1 VAPYLF
7 KISGML
13 AVMSRKNKA
22 AFCLDLKTAFHI
34 YNPYDPRNLGDSYS
48 IFRLLVRLFY
58 DEEHILGTRERK
70 GSGVIMRDVVIVG
83 ACRTAVGDF
92 AGTLSSI
99 SATDLGALAI
109 TEALRRGGIS
119 AESVDEVIMGSVL
132 PHGLGQNPARQS
144 MVRAGLPWETG
155 AFTINKVCGSGLKA
169 VMLAA
174 QAVQCGDADVVVAG
188 GQENMNLCPY
198 LLPKART
205 GYRMNNDKVVD
216 GMVHDGL
223 WDHVNDF
230 HMGVSSELVA
240 EKYGVTRDDADAF
253 ALASYE
259 KAWKAMEE
267 GKLKEEVFPVEIPR
281 RKGDPMIFERDE
293 IPFREPRTSAEG
305 LAKLRPAFK
314 KDGVTTAGN
323 ASKISDGSSAVV
335 VMSREKARELGCKP
349 LVRIGAQGSSGLD
362 MKYVLVAP
370 ILSIPKVLAK
380 DGLRVEDVDLHE
392 INEAFSTSSV
402 AINRELGIDE
412 EKVNV
417 HGGSVAIG
425 HPIGASGARVL
436 TTLIYAMKD
445 RGAGI
450 GQASLCLGG
459 GEAVTMVVYN
469 E

>member
-1 VAPYLF
+1 M
-7 KISGML
+7 K
-13 AVMSRKNKA
+13 
-22 AFCLDLKTAFHI
+22 
-34 YNPYDPRNLGDSYS
+34 
-48 IFRLLVRLFY
+48 
-58 DEEHILGTRERK
+58 
-70 GSGVIMRDVVIVG
+70 DVVIVS

-92 AGTLSSI
+92 AGSLSQV

-109 TEALRRGGIS
+109 REAIKRAGIS
-119 AESVDEVIMGSVL
+119 GENVDEVIMGSVL

-144 MVRAGLPWETG
+144 MVRAGLPWDVG
-155 AFTINKVCGSGLKA
+155 AITVNKVCGSGLKA

-174 QAVQCGDADVVVAG
+174 QAIRCGDADVVVAG

-205 GYRMNNDKVVD
+205 GYRMNDGKAVD

-230 HMGVSSELVA
+230 HMGISSELVA
-240 EKYGVTRDDADAF
+240 EKYGVTREDADAF

-267 GKLKEEVFPVEIPR
+267 GKFRDEIFPVEIPR
-281 RKGDPMIFERDE
+281 RKGDPVLFQEDE
-293 IPFREPRTSAEG
+293 IPTRKPLTSSEG

-314 KDGVTTAGN
+314 KDGLTTAGN
-323 ASKISDGSSAVV
+323 ASKISDGSSALV
-335 VMSREKARELGCKP
+335 VMSRDKARELGCRP
-349 LVRIGAQGSSGLD
+349 LVRVGAQGASGLD

-380 DGLRVEDVDLHE
+380 DGLSVNDVDLHE

-402 AINRELGIDE
+402 AINRELGIDPD
-412 EKVNV
+412 KVNV

-436 TTLIYAMKD
+436 TTLIHAMKD
-445 RGAGI
+445 RGAKV

-459 GEAVTMVVYN
+459 GEAVTLVVYD
-469 E
+469 EE